1 MGREVRRVTATW
13 EHPKDE
19 NGNYKPLLGYSFSKQ
34 LKDWKEEFEQWNKGF
49 RKNWY
54 DENPWKPKEK
64 DELEMTFE
72 EWSGSEP
79 LIEDYMPDWKEEEKT
94 HIQMYEDT
102 SEGTP
107 ISPVFDNA
115 EDLARW
121 LADNNSNSFGSST
134 ATYEQW
140 LHTIN
145 LGFAPS
151 MIMDNNVCGNGL
163 RSGVEALS

>member
-1 MGREVRRVTATW
+1 MGREVRRVTVKW

-19 NGNYKPLLGYSFSKQ
+19 RGNYNPLLGRSFSES
-34 LKDWKEEFEQWNKGF
+34 LKDWEEGNEQWNKGF
-49 RKNWY
+49 RSSWDDN
-54 DENPWKPKEK
+54 NPWKQKEP

-72 EWSGSEP
+72 EWSGEKP
-79 LIEDYMPDWKEEEKT
+79 KIEDYMPEWKDDELT

-115 EDLARW
+115 EDLAKW
-121 LADNNSNSFGSST
+121 LADNNASSFGSST

-140 LHTIN
+140 LLTVKR
-145 LGFAPS
+145 GFAPS
-151 MIMDNNVCGNGL
+151 MIMDNNGL
-163 RSGVEALS
+163 KSGVEALS

>member
-34 LKDWKEEFEQWNKGF
+34 LKDWKEE
-49 RKNWY
+49 
-54 DENPWKPKEK
+54 KEK

-72 EWSGSEP
+72 EWSGSV
-79 LIEDYMPDWKEEEKT
+79 IEDYMPDWKEEEKT

-102 SEGTP
+102 TEGTP

-121 LADNNSNSFGSST
+121 LADNNASSFGSST

-151 MIMDNNVCGNGL
+151 MIMDNNGL

>member
-1 MGREVRRVTATW
+1 MGREVRRVTKNW

-19 NGNYKPLLGYSFSKQ
+19 NGNYKPLLGYSFTER
-34 LKDWKEEFEQWNKGF
+34 LKEWEEAKEQWDKGY
-49 RKNWY
+49 RSSWDDK
-54 DENPWKPKEK
+54 NPWKPKEA

-72 EWSGSEP
+72 EWDGEKP
-79 LIEDYMPDWKEEEKT
+79 EIEDYMPEWTEEEKT

-115 EDLARW
+115 EEMAKW
-121 LADNNSNSFGSST
+121 LADNGASSFGSMT

-140 LHTIN
+140 LATIN
-145 LGFAPS
+145 RGWSPS
-151 MIMDNNVCGNGL
+151 MVADSSGL
-163 RSGVEALS
+163 KSGVEALS

>member
-1 MGREVRRVTATW
+1 MGREVRRVTANW
-13 EHPKDE
+13 EHPKKD
-19 NGNYKPLLGYSFSKQ
+19 NGNHKPLLGYSFSKT
-34 LKDWKEEFEQWNKGF
+34 LKDWKEELEQWNKGF
-49 RKNWY
+49 RKSWN

-79 LIEDYMPDWKEEEKT
+79 QIEDYMPDWKEEEMT

-115 EDLARW
+115 EDLITQVH
-121 LADNNSNSFGSST
+121 LEVVLQHTNNGYQLLKEDGLQVQLWT
-134 ATYEQW
+134 AT
-140 LHTIN
+140 
-145 LGFAPS
+145 G
-151 MIMDNNVCGNGL
+151 
-163 RSGVEALS
+163 

>member
-13 EHPKDE
+13 EHPKNE
-19 NGNYKPLLGYSFSKQ
+19 NGHYEPLLGYSFSEQ

-49 RKNWY
+49 RKSWN
-54 DENPWKPKEK
+54 DENPWKPKEN
-64 DELEMTFE
+64 DELEMSFE

-79 LIEDYMPDWKEEEKT
+79 KIEDYMPDWKEEEKT

-121 LADNNSNSFGSST
+121 LADNNASSFGSST

-140 LHTIN
+140 LSTIN

-151 MIMDNNVCGNGL
+151 MIMDNNGL